1 MKAALQNVSLAR
13 WIIIFSLIASA
24 GLGFYGYRL
33 HTRRVELELAL
44 KSRVPE
50 LAMEIQKLAKQHS
63 SLMKQYDREGL
74 GDQKDPQTY
83 IRTIAAGKDVMI
95 GDTSVD
101 APVET
106 EFIKGV
112 LDTRY
117 TVKPSSR
124 DRGYPRLN
132 IANFLYKLESESRR
146 LRVTRLRMEPE
157 AKSVKPETILENDSW
172 RWEAEVTSR
181 TKINTP
187 APAVK
192 K

>member
-1 MKAALQNVSLAR
+1 MAALQNLSLAR
-13 WIIIFSLIASA
+13 WIIIFSLLASA

-33 HTRRVELELAL
+33 HSRRVGLELAL
-44 KSRVPE
+44 KTDVPL
-50 LAMEIQKLAKQHS
+50 LAVEMQNLAKQHS
-63 SLMKQYDREGL
+63 ALMKQYDREGL

-83 IRTIAAGKDVMI
+83 IRTIAAGKDVQI

-106 EFIKGV
+106 EFITGV

-117 TVKPSSR
+117 VVKPSSR
-124 DRGYPRLN
+124 DRGYARLN

-181 TKINTP
+181 TKINRPPPP
-187 APAVK
+187 ARK
-192 K
+192 